1 MTLVETMVAQLRAR
15 GLTISRMQALHPAID
30 RAVRRTRRQLYTRRF
45 FRAGPRTPKAPG
57 GRTFVILNHC
67 YDLDV
72 EALCAAATPHEL
84 WVLDPFALFTDIHH
98 FFPPEHRDLA
108 CVYGAGAMA
117 GTIARYKRELATDF
131 ARQLVRRTRLD
142 ALITPSDTFYYLR
155 PIIEELRALGVPTVV
170 QCKEGTIAP
179 GAMMDEH
186 AALLGHRYPPI
197 ADAYLLWSEN
207 HARFW
212 GKVGVP
218 AARMQVLGQ
227 PRSDFF
233 FHRERWPSKQAL
245 GLTEGKRLVVAF
257 TFDADSYVRVLEPN
271 RDRPWK
277 ANRDAMHAAVKR
289 IARERP
295 DVEVVIKAHPQQE
308 ELAEV
313 TAEVAADPI
322 ANVRLLTGAGLANP
336 LLAHADVILGFQ
348 STVMIEAMLTKA
360 PVFYMGWGDWHPRF
374 EAGLIPIHTS
384 GGVVI
389 PRGPEDLEH
398 QLREA
403 LDGRLAPSPEMLR
416 ARKAFTDRYFADADG
431 RVAER
436 VLRAAVAVADQP
448 RSDRRQ
454 AT

>member
-1 MTLVETMVAQLRAR
+1 MTLVDSVVAQLRAR

-30 RAVRRTRRQLYTRRF
+30 RAVRRTRRQLYTRAF
-45 FRAGPRTPKAPG
+45 FRAGPRKRGASG

-72 EALCAAATPHEL
+72 EALIAADTPHEL
-84 WVLDPFALFTDIHH
+84 WVLDPFALFTDGHH

-108 CVYGAGAMA
+108 CVYGAGTMRE
-117 GTIARYKRELATDF
+117 TIARYKREF
-131 ARQLVRRTRLD
+131 AAGFAKRLVRETKLD

-155 PIIEELRALGVPTVV
+155 PIIEELRALGIPTIV

-179 GAMMDEH
+179 GAMMDSH
-186 AALLGHRYPPI
+186 AQLLGHRYPPI
-197 ADAYLLWSEN
+197 ADRYLLWSEN
-207 HARFW
+207 HATFW

-218 AARMQVLGQ
+218 PEHMQVLGQ

-233 FHRERWPSKQAL
+233 FHPERWPSKQAL
-245 GLTEGKRLVVAF
+245 GLTEGKQLVVAF

-277 ANRDAMHAAVKR
+277 PNRDAMHAAVKR

-313 TAEVAADPI
+313 TAELAADPI
-322 ANVRLLTGAGLANP
+322 ANVHLMTGAGLANP

-348 STVMIEAMLTKA
+348 STVMIEAMLTRA
-360 PVFYMGWGDWHPRF
+360 PVFYVGWGDQHPKF

-389 PRGPEDLEH
+389 PSGPEDLERL
-398 QLREA
+398 LRRA
-403 LDGRLAPSPEMLR
+403 LDGELAPPPEMIR

-431 RVAER
+431 RAAER
-436 VLRAAVAVADQP
+436 VLTAAAGIADQL
-448 RSDRRQ
+448 RSDRRH